1 MDCER
6 AQAHLFLN
14 HNGLEVT
21 SLYIPSVRTSHVALS
36 TKGKT
41 LRDIVS
47 GWAATAQHY
56 LYSG

>member
-14 HNGLEVT
+14 HTGLEVT

-41 LRDIVS
+41 LRDAVS

-56 LYSG
+56 L

>member
-14 HNGLEVT
+14 HTGLEVT
-21 SLYIPSVRTSHVALS
+21 SLYIPSVRISHVALS
-36 TKGKT
+36 AKGKT
-41 LRDIVS
+41 LKDAVS

-56 LYSG
+56 L